1 MPSNDQ
7 PIPIECLR
15 DLLGVARALYVSWR
29 RDGLGPI
36 EMEELRSVG
45 EDLRAAYQ
53 LARRS
58 RPGMSAHRAAWTKA
72 ERATRRLSEILSAHE
87 TIRELVGSQSD
98 RLGFTDRNAPR
109 FDASAKIRER
119 VKRG

>member
-1 MPSNDQ
+1 
-7 PIPIECLR
+7 
-15 DLLGVARALYVSWR
+15 
-29 RDGLGPI
+29 
-36 EMEELRSVG
+36 
-45 EDLRAAYQ
+45 
-53 LARRS
+53 
-58 RPGMSAHRAAWTKA
+58 MSAHRAAWTKA